1 MKDDNAQLHTIEKEL
16 EEIIGKE
23 ITIQRAILNSLK
35 REQNALY
42 VQDFAAVD
50 SIIEESI
57 AIFTPFDLL
66 GEWLKECTRQLAKIY
81 HRTIPPEDDFSH
93 SVALELLKE
102 WLPTDEMEVHSG
114 IEQLQALNREIAT
127 QNNVT
132 SHFLRMKPLPEGVS
146 KKKTALAVME
156 RP

>member
-1 MKDDNAQLHTIEKEL
+1 MSNTTTQLQTIEKEL

-23 ITIQRAILNSLK
+23 IIIQRAILNSLK

-42 VQDFAAVD
+42 AQDFAAVD
-50 SIIEESI
+50 SIIEERI

-81 HRTIPPEDDFSH
+81 HHAVPSEDDFSH

-102 WLPTDEMEVHSG
+102 WLPSDDLEVHSG
-114 IEQLQALNREIAT
+114 IEQLQALNREIAM

-146 KKKTALAVME
+146 AKKTAVGVME